1 MKKILLSAAFV
12 AALTLGSCSGSGSA
26 TGVEN
31 ASDFKSK
38 VENCTNP
45 DSLKAYV
52 TEAQAYVQKLVDE
65 GKLDQAKKYLDEIE
79 PVVQQKA
86 PKFAGMFET
95 VKSLVDKVPSAGT
108 DALDKANEAA
118 SVAGDSIS
126 SAAESVKEVASDK
139 IEDLKDAAADKV
151 SDVKDAVA
159 GKVSDVKDAV
169 ADKAAEAKEAVSE
182 KAADAK
188 AAVTEKANDLK
199 DAAKDKVNN
208 LLK

>member
-26 TGVEN
+26 AGVEN

-52 TEAQAYVQKLVDE
+52 TEAQAYVQKLVNE
-65 GKLDQAKKYLDEIE
+65 GKIDEAKKYLDQIE
-79 PVVQQKA
+79 PVVKEKA
-86 PKFAGMFET
+86 PKFAGLLET
-95 VKSLVDKVPSAGT
+95 VKSVVDKVPSAGS
-108 DALDKANEAA
+108 DALDKAKDAA
-118 SVAGDSIS
+118 AVAGDSLS
-126 SAAESVKEVASDK
+126 SAAESVKEAAAGK

-151 SDVKDAVA
+151 SDVKAAVSEKA
-159 GKVSDVKDAV
+159 GEVKDAV
-169 ADKAAEAKEAVSE
+169 AE

-199 DAAKDKVNN
+199 DAATEKVNN
-208 LLK
+208 LLNK